1 MFIGLSNFNSGQI
14 MRIIFFLSIFLILSS
29 LFGHSAESK
38 GYRFIEKFFEEGK
51 ITYEEM
57 LLNKFY
63 YIFDKQKLKPEFKF
77 ENDPP
82 VKCAT
87 SLIIEYQ
94 KNKTNLSELAIRQI
108 ENYLNPQK
116 LMTPTAFT
124 YDSPGGKFRL
134 TYETTGPNAVP
145 TTDNNG
151 NGVPDFVEWVASYFD
166 YSWNYEIDTLGFLPP
181 PIGTGKY
188 HIGFEEMGAYGY
200 TTVVSG
206 QLTRIVMHRN
216 FIGFPPNN
224 DPEGNQKGAAKVT
237 AAHEFKHAT
246 QIMYNYWNEPSW
258 YIELDATWMEDM
270 AYDYVN
276 DYYNYIFS
284 SGSPFTSPGQ
294 SLDAGDGYEDC
305 NWMIYLS
312 ERFDIQINK
321 IIWQRRQ
328 SNPAENMFSTFNYI
342 LSNFYSSNF
351 QSAFREYI
359 VWNFLTSTRLTTT
372 HPGYGE
378 ATNYPLAALCNT
390 VSSFPFNGSNCSI
403 TKYAA
408 NFIRVNPISNSNS
421 LSISFNGANSPHV
434 FKVTVVTRKTSGLV
448 ESFEIPLDGN
458 NDGTFLVPVPNNQ
471 LSYLGL
477 CVAIVSGNTGPT
489 FTYSITEQTSY
500 STSVNYNSGW
510 NILSIPINLSNMNF
524 ENIFPEA
531 ASFAYY
537 FDNGYQVASTAELG
551 KGYWLKFN
559 SAVSKNLIGT
569 PQTSVT
575 INVKSGWNIIGPL
588 HQNIPTTSI
597 STNPPGIISS
607 LFYSYNNGYQTA
619 TNLEKGKGYWV
630 KVSSNGTMT
639 IPSFLAKAESNVDI
653 TDVLNNLSKIS
664 VIDSK
669 GHMGELYISKITL
682 NIPSDLPPVPP
693 SNIFDVRFS
702 DNQLIKS
709 LAEREFLIEI
719 NGAEYPVMLRF
730 ENVDYPISI
739 VNPVTEEKLNSEQ
752 LDELILTDQSIN
764 KIKLVVETL
773 PQEFKLFQNFPNP
786 FNPITNINFS
796 LDKPGIISLKIY
808 NSLGEEVG
816 ELINEKLESGFHTV
830 KFDASNL
837 PGGIYF
843 ARLVHS
849 NRSQTIKLVLLK

>member
-1 MFIGLSNFNSGQI
+1 
-14 MRIIFFLSIFLILSS
+14 MRIIFLLSIFLIVSS

-38 GYRFIEKFFEEGK
+38 GYKLIEKFYGEGK

-63 YIFDKQKLKPEFKF
+63 YIFDKQKLNSEFKF
-77 ENDPP
+77 ENDVP

-94 KNKTNLSELAIRQI
+94 KNKPSLSELTIHQI
-108 ENYLNPQK
+108 EEYLNPRK
-116 LMTPTAFT
+116 FMTPTAFT

-166 YSWNYEIDTLGFLPP
+166 YSWKYEIDTLGFLPP

-188 HIGFEEMGAYGY
+188 QIGFEEMGAYGY

-216 FIGFPPNN
+216 FIGFPPNT

-305 NWMIYLS
+305 NWMIFLS
-312 ERFDIQINK
+312 EKFDIQINK
-321 IIWQRRQ
+321 KIWQRRQ
-328 SNPAENMFSTFNYI
+328 SNPAENMFNTFNYV

-351 QSAFREYI
+351 QNAFREYI
-359 VWNFLTSTRLTTT
+359 VWNFLTNSRATAT

-378 ATNYPLAALCNT
+378 AANYPLAALCTT
-390 VSSFPFNGSNCSI
+390 VSSFPYNGSNCSI

-421 LSISFNGANSPHV
+421 LSILFNGANSPHV

-458 NDGTFLVPVPNNQ
+458 NDGTFLVSVPNNQ

-477 CVAIVSGNTGPT
+477 CIAVVSGSTGPT
-489 FTYSITEQTSY
+489 FTYSITEQSSY
-500 STSVNYNSGW
+500 STSVSYNAGW

-537 FDNGYQVASTAELG
+537 FDNGYQTASTAELG

-559 SAVSKNLIGT
+559 SLISKNLFGN
-569 PQTSVT
+569 PQSSVM

-588 HQNIPTTSI
+588 HQNISTSSI
-597 STNPPGIISS
+597 STNPPGIVSS
-607 LFYSYNNGYQTA
+607 LFYTYSNGYQPA
-619 TNLEKGKGYWV
+619 TTLEKGKGYWV

-639 IPSFLAKAESNVDI
+639 IPSSFAKGESDVDFFEI
-653 TDVLNNLSKIS
+653 LKSLSKIK

-669 GHMGELYISKITL
+669 GQVGELFLSKIDL
-682 NIPSDLPPVPP
+682 NIPSDLPPAPP
-693 SNIFDVRFS
+693 AGVFDVRFS

-709 LAEREFLIEI
+709 ILEREFLIDI
-719 NGAEYPVMLRF
+719 NGAEYPVVFKL
-730 ENVDYPISI
+730 ENIDNPISI
-739 VNPVTEEKLNSEQ
+739 INPLTNETLSSGNLSE
-752 LDELILTDQSIN
+752 LTLTDKAIN
-764 KIKLVVETL
+764 RIKLVIENL

-786 FNPITNINFS
+786 FNPVTNIKFF
-796 LDKPGIISLKIY
+796 LDKPGMVSLKIY
-808 NSLGEEVG
+808 NSLGEEIS
-816 ELINEKLESGFHTV
+816 ELINEELQSGFYNV
-830 KFDASNL
+830 KFNAANL
-837 PGGIYF
+837 TGGIYF

-849 NRSQTIKLVLLK
+849 NRTQTIKLVLIK

>member
-1 MFIGLSNFNSGQI
+1 
-14 MRIIFFLSIFLILSS
+14 MRIIFFLTIFFVVSS

-38 GYRFIEKFFEEGK
+38 GFKLIEKFYEEGK

-63 YIFDKQKLKPEFKF
+63 YIFDKQKLQSEFKF
-77 ENDPP
+77 ENDAP

-94 KNKTNLSELAIRQI
+94 KNKTSLSELTIRQI
-108 ENYLNPQK
+108 EEFLNPRK

-134 TYETTGPNAVP
+134 TYETTGGNAVP

-166 YSWNYEIDTLGFLPP
+166 YSWNYEIDSLGFLTP

-188 HIGFEEMGAYGY
+188 QVGFEEMGAYGY

-305 NWMIYLS
+305 NWMIFLS
-312 ERFDIQINK
+312 ERFDTQINK
-321 IIWQRRQ
+321 RIWQRRQ
-328 SNPAENMFSTFNYI
+328 SNPAENMFTTFNTI
-342 LSNFYSSNF
+342 LSSFYSSNF
-351 QSAFREYI
+351 QNTFREYI
-359 VWNFLTSTRLTTT
+359 VWNFLTNTRSTTT

-378 ATNYPLAALCNT
+378 APNYPLASLCTT
-390 VSSFPFNGSNCSI
+390 VSSFPYNGSNCSI

-408 NFIRVNPISNSNS
+408 NFIRINPLLNSNS

-458 NDGTFLVPVPNNQ
+458 NDGTFLVPIPNNQ

-477 CVAIVSGNTGPT
+477 CVAVVSGNTGPT
-489 FTYSITEQTSY
+489 FTYSISEQTSF
-500 STSVNYNSGW
+500 STSVNYNAGW
-510 NILSIPINLSNMNF
+510 NILSIPINLSNMSFN
-524 ENIFPEA
+524 NIFPEA

-537 FDNGYQVASTAELG
+537 FDNGYQIASTAELG

-559 SAVSKNLIGT
+559 SAVSKNLVGT
-569 PQTSVT
+569 PQSSVT

-588 HQNIPTTSI
+588 HQSIPTSSV

-619 TNLEKGKGYWV
+619 TTLEKGKGYWV

-639 IPSFLAKAESNVDI
+639 IPSTFAKEESNVDI
-653 TDVLNNLSKIS
+653 ADILNNLSKIN

-669 GHMGELYISKITL
+669 GQKSELYITKIIL
-682 NIPSDLPPVPP
+682 NIPSDLPPAPP
-693 SNIFDVRFS
+693 SNVFDVRFS
-702 DNQLIKS
+702 DDQLIKS
-709 LAEREFLIEI
+709 LAEKEFLIDI
-719 NGAEYPVMLRF
+719 NGAEYPVMIRF
-730 ENVDYPISI
+730 ENVDYPITI
-739 VNPVTEEKLNSEQ
+739 INPVTEEILNSGQINEF
-752 LDELILTDQSIN
+752 ILTNQSIN
-764 KIKLVVETL
+764 KIKLVVENL

-786 FNPITNINFS
+786 FNPVTNINFV
-796 LDKPGIISLKIY
+796 LDKPGMISLKIY
-808 NSLGEEVG
+808 NALGEEVS
-816 ELINEKLESGFHTV
+816 ELINEELSSGFHNV

-837 PGGIYF
+837 PAGIYF
-843 ARLVHS
+843 ARLVHL
-849 NRSQTIKLVLLK
+849 NRYQTIKLVLMK